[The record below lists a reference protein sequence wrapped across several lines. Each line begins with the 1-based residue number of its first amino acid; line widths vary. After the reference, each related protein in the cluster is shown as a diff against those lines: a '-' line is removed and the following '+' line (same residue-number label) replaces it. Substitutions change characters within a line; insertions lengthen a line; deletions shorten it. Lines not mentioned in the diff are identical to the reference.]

1 VKKSIRIGNAQAF
14 WGDRPSAAK
23 ELLIQEPGIDYLTMD
38 YLAEVSMSILALQ
51 RERDPQ
57 KGYPQDFVEV
67 VRGLATYWASG
78 GTCKLIANAGGLN
91 PLGCARACKA
101 ALEQS
106 GCRAMN
112 IAVVSGDDVVSILAE
127 RSDEPSFRNLDSDQP
142 LSSIKNR
149 LVTANAY
156 VGCRGIVAALNAGAD
171 IVITGRVADPSM
183 VAGACAH
190 HFGWAADAWDCMAGA
205 TVAGHLLECGTHAT
219 GGISTDWL
227 SVPDPTHIGF
237 PIAEVASDG
246 SCVITKSDHA
256 GGCVTEATI
265 KEQLLYEIG
274 DPSRY
279 ISPDVIV
286 SILGLGVQQVTTNR
300 VSVRGA
306 HGAAPP
312 KSLKVSATYRDGYR
326 AAGILTIVGPHA
338 VRKAKRCGH
347 IVLARLAEAGWTYRD
362 SIVECLGNGASV
374 PVLEL
379 ENAEHDSYEAVLRI
393 SVEAET
399 KEPVDAFSKEM
410 IPLVSAG
417 PQGTTGYAEGRPS
430 VHTVFRYWPCLIASE
445 QVSPNLEFMATTDT
459 RNSEKPAATWPAP
472 SGNVQV
478 RDGSDNLIVLS
489 GTTHGVDLRSEE
501 TSCRRLHHYAY
512 GRSGDKGV
520 NANIGILVRDPRYYE
535 SMKHWLTIE
544 RVQQFFGGMGITRVD
559 RYEVPNLGGLNFILH
574 GVLKRA
580 IRNDAQGKALAQAL
594 LSMPVDDALQI
605 DSNRG

>member
-1 VKKSIRIGNAQAF
+1 MSKSIRIGNAQAF

-23 ELLIQEPGIDYLTMD
+23 ELLVQEPGLDYLTMD

-67 VRGLATYWASG
+67 VRGLAAYWASG

-106 GCRAMN
+106 GCREMK
-112 IAVVSGDDVVSILAE
+112 IAIVSGDDVVSILGE
-127 RSDEPSFRNLDSDQP
+127 QSEDPSFNNIDTEQSLASV
-142 LSSIKNR
+142 KNR

-156 VGCRGIVAALNAGAD
+156 VGCQGIVAALNAGAD

-183 VAGACAH
+183 VAGACEH
-190 HFGWAADAWDCMAGA
+190 HFGWARDAWDCMAGA

-227 SVPDPTHIGF
+227 NVPDPTHIGF

-246 SCVITKSDHA
+246 SSIITKSSHA
-256 GGCVTEATI
+256 GGCVTESTV

-286 SILGLGVQQVTTNR
+286 SILGLEVRQVSANR

-306 HGAAPP
+306 QGAPP
-312 KSLKVSATYRDGYR
+312 PVTLKVSATYRDGYR
-326 AAGILTIVGPHA
+326 AAGMLTIVGPHA
-338 VRKAKRCGH
+338 VRKAKRCGE
-347 IVLARLAEAGWTYRD
+347 IVLARLVEAGWTYRD

-374 PVLEL
+374 PVLES
-379 ENAEHDSYEAVLRI
+379 ENAEHDSYETVLRI

-399 KEPVDAFSKEM
+399 KEPIEAFSKEM

-430 VHTVFRYWPCLIASE
+430 VHAVFRYWPCLIPTAL
-445 QVSPNLEFMATTDT
+445 VSPNLDFMSTSDT
-459 RNSEKPAATWPAP
+459 RDSEKPTAPWPAP
-472 SGNVQV
+472 SEHVLS
-478 RDGSDNLIVLS
+478 RDGGDTLLA
-489 GTTHGVDLRSEE
+489 TTEPTHAADSRSAKK
-501 TSCRRLHHYAY
+501 SHRRLHHYTY

-520 NANIGILVRDPRYYE
+520 NANIGVLVRDSRHYE
-535 SMKHWLTIE
+535 SMKNWLTVE
-544 RVQQFFGGMGITRVD
+544 RVQQFLRGMGITQID
-559 RYEVPNLGGLNFILH
+559 RYEVPNLGGLNFVLH
-574 GVLKRA
+574 GVLKRS
-580 IRNDAQGKALAQAL
+580 IRNDAQGKSLAQAL
-594 LSMPVDDALQI
+594 LSMPIDDALHI
-605 DSNRG
+605 D

>member
-1 VKKSIRIGNAQAF
+1 MNKSIRIGNAQAF

-23 ELLIQEPGIDYLTMD
+23 ELLIQEPGLDYLTMD

-67 VRGLATYWASG
+67 VRGLAAYWGAG
-78 GTCKLIANAGGLN
+78 GNCKLIANAGGLN

-106 GCRAMN
+106 GCRAMK
-112 IAVVSGDDVVSILAE
+112 IAIVSGDDVVSLLGE
-127 RSDEPSFRNLDSDQP
+127 RSEDACFINLDTEQA
-142 LSSIKNR
+142 LSSVKNR

-156 VGCRGIVAALNAGAD
+156 VGCQGIVAALNAGAD

-190 HFGWAADAWDCMAGA
+190 HYGWASDAWDCMAGA

-246 SCVITKSDHA
+246 SSVISKSSYA
-256 GGCVTEATI
+256 GGCVTESTV

-279 ISPDVIV
+279 ISPDVTV
-286 SILGLGVQQVTTNR
+286 SILGLDVREISANR
-300 VSVRGA
+300 ISVRGA
-306 HGAAPP
+306 QGAPP
-312 KSLKVSATYRDGYR
+312 PKTLKVSATFRDGYR

-338 VRKAKRCGH
+338 VRKAKRCGE
-347 IVLARLAEAGWTYRD
+347 IVLARLAEAGWKYRD

-374 PVLEL
+374 PVLES
-379 ENAEHDSYEAVLRI
+379 ENAEHDSYETVLRI

-399 KEPVDAFSKEM
+399 KEPIEAFSKEM

-430 VHTVFRYWPCLIASE
+430 VHAVFRYWPCLIPTAL
-445 QVSPNLEFMATTDT
+445 VSPNLDFMSTSDT
-459 RNSEKPAATWPAP
+459 RDSEKPTAPWPAP
-472 SGNVQV
+472 SEHALS
-478 RDGSDNLIVLS
+478 RDGGDTLLA
-489 GTTHGVDLRSEE
+489 TTEPTHAADSRSAKK
-501 TSCRRLHHYAY
+501 SHRRLHHYTY

-520 NANIGILVRDPRYYE
+520 NANIGVLVRDSRHYE
-535 SMKHWLTIE
+535 SMKNWLTVE
-544 RVQQFFGGMGITRVD
+544 RVQQFLRGMGITQID
-559 RYEVPNLGGLNFILH
+559 RYEVPNLGGLNFVLH
-574 GVLKRA
+574 GVLKRS
-580 IRNDAQGKALAQAL
+580 IRNDAQGKSLAQAL
-594 LSMPVDDALQI
+594 LSMPIDDALHI
-605 DSNRG
+605 D

>member
-1 VKKSIRIGNAQAF
+1 MSRIRIGNAQAF
-14 WGDRPSAAK
+14 WGDRPSAAR
-23 ELLIQEPGIDYLTMD
+23 ELLAQEPGLDYLTMD

-67 VRGLATYWASG
+67 VRGLAAYWASG

-91 PLGCARACKA
+91 PLACARACKA
-101 ALEQS
+101 ALEKS
-106 GCRAMN
+106 GCRELK
-112 IAVVSGDDVVSILAE
+112 IAVVSGDDVVAILAE
-127 RSDEPSFRNLDSDQP
+127 RSEDPSFNNLDTDQS
-142 LSSIKNR
+142 LALVKNR

-156 VGCRGIVAALNAGAD
+156 VGCQGIVAALNAGAD

-190 HFGWAADAWDCMAGA
+190 HFGWSSDAWDCMAGA

-227 SVPDPTHIGF
+227 QVPDPIHIGF

-246 SCVITKSDHA
+246 SSVITKSDRS
-256 GGCVTEATI
+256 GGRVTESTV

-274 DPSRY
+274 DPNRY

-286 SILGLGVQQVTTNR
+286 SILGIDVRQVSINR

-306 HGAAPP
+306 KGAPPP

-326 AAGILTIVGPHA
+326 AAGMLTIVGPQA
-338 VRKAKRCGH
+338 VRKAKRCGE
-347 IVLARLAEAGWTYRD
+347 IVLARLAEAGWRYRD
-362 SIVECLGNGASV
+362 SIVESLGNGASV
-374 PVLEL
+374 PVLES
-379 ENAEHDSYEAVLRI
+379 ENKDHDSYETVLRI
-393 SVEAET
+393 SVEAEA
-399 KEPVDAFSKEM
+399 KEPIEAFAKEM

-430 VHTVFRYWPCLIASE
+430 VHAVFRYWPCLIASDLVP
-445 QVSPNLEFMATTDT
+445 QNLDFMNSLDT
-459 RNSEKPAATWPAP
+459 RIADQPTPSWPAA
-472 SGNVQV
+472 SYNVLACDSLDAGIDISHASKIV
-478 RDGSDNLIVLS
+478 GSRS
-489 GTTHGVDLRSEE
+489 VDPKI
-501 TSCRRLHHYAY
+501 RRLHHVAY

-520 NANIGILVRDPRYYE
+520 NANIGILARDPRDYE
-535 SMKHWLTIE
+535 SLKHWLTTD
-544 RVQQFFGGMGITRVD
+544 RVQHFFKGMGITRVE
-559 RYEVPNLGGLNFILH
+559 RYEVPNLGGLNFILY
-574 GVLKRA
+574 GILKRS

-594 LSMPVDDALQI
+594 LSMPVDDTLQI
-605 DSNRG
+605 D

>member
-1 VKKSIRIGNAQAF
+1 MNKSIRIGNAQAF

-23 ELLIQEPGIDYLTMD
+23 ELLIQEPGLDYLTMD

-67 VRGLATYWASG
+67 VRGLAAYWGAG
-78 GTCKLIANAGGLN
+78 GNCKLIANAGGLN

-106 GCRAMN
+106 GCRAMK
-112 IAVVSGDDVVSILAE
+112 IAIVSGDDVVSLLGE
-127 RSDEPSFRNLDSDQP
+127 RSEDACFINLDTEQA
-142 LSSIKNR
+142 LSSVKNR

-156 VGCRGIVAALNAGAD
+156 VGCQGIVAALNAGAD

-190 HFGWAADAWDCMAGA
+190 HYGWASDAWDCMAGA

-246 SCVITKSDHA
+246 SSVISKSSYA
-256 GGCVTEATI
+256 GGCVTESTV

-279 ISPDVIV
+279 ISPDVTV
-286 SILGLGVQQVTTNR
+286 SILGLDVREISANR
-300 VSVRGA
+300 ISVRGA
-306 HGAAPP
+306 QGAPP
-312 KSLKVSATYRDGYR
+312 PKTLKVSATFRDGYR

-338 VRKAKRCGH
+338 VRKAKRCGE
-347 IVLARLAEAGWTYRD
+347 IVLARLAEAGWKYRD

-374 PVLEL
+374 PVLES
-379 ENAEHDSYEAVLRI
+379 ENAEHDSYETVLRI

-399 KEPVDAFSKEM
+399 KEPIEAFSKEM

-430 VHTVFRYWPCLIASE
+430 VHAVFRYWPCLIPTAL
-445 QVSPNLEFMATTDT
+445 VSPNLDFMSTSDT
-459 RNSEKPAATWPAP
+459 RDSEKPTAPWPAP
-472 SGNVQV
+472 SEHVLS
-478 RDGSDNLIVLS
+478 RDGGDTLLA
-489 GTTHGVDLRSEE
+489 TTESTHAADSRSAKK
-501 TSCRRLHHYAY
+501 SHRRLHHYTY

-520 NANIGILVRDPRYYE
+520 NANIGVLVRDSRHYE
-535 SMKHWLTIE
+535 SMKNWLTVE
-544 RVQQFFGGMGITRVD
+544 RVQQFLRGMGITQID
-559 RYEVPNLGGLNFILH
+559 RYEVPNLGGLNFVLH
-574 GVLKRA
+574 GVLKRS
-580 IRNDAQGKALAQAL
+580 IRNDAQGKSLAQAL
-594 LSMPVDDALQI
+594 LSMPIDDALHI
-605 DSNRG
+605 D